1 MRITRKLWAIFSCS
15 CWTIWII
22 TWNRDCLWYYDKN
35 LCSSSHIKAN
45 VEMNGIIWS
54 SAYSLCLLYGGSH
67 VWGFPPFHIFWLDMI
82 MWSCRFHSQI
92 ISCVMFIQLNADVW
106 RHALLCP
113 TKSNWMIPKPF
124 IKRATCSDFQINSLT
139 LLPMH
144 VDFLEYIFYLFFLPK
159 VHFCSRSLQSFMA
172 W

>member
-124 IKRATCSDFQINSLT
+124 INARHAPIFKSIRLLFFQCMLI
-139 LLPMH
+139 
-144 VDFLEYIFYLFFLPK
+144 FLNISFIYFFLPE